1 MPIPI
6 VVGAAAAI
14 AARLAARKLAQ
25 EAAKKVAVTVSKNA
39 AKSKKVDVM
48 KSIEKTNKKFRAT
61 DKKDTK
67 LSDAR
72 LKADI
77 DKLKKSGK
85 YKKPSPASPKKSEP
99 AKKSETDRV
108 AILKANRARDL
119 REAKYKGSLSKE
131 RKPLSDNPRL
141 SNETKKLLEKFQT
154 PKIEPPATKTTI
166 GGRIGEGRPLAAA
179 QRRMAAREELK
190 NRPVQRRRE
199 DPALIKERQIEK
211 AKLAKAAR
219 IKRIQD
225 LKKPTKPAPSK
236 TKPKLTET
244 NKRGKYD
251 KTGEEQDLVGSKDV
265 QTVRGKKYPDGRTQR
280 PRLSGKTIE
289 SRTSQSPSSRGKNVE
304 KIDEKYQ
311 NKQDVRGTASDREA
325 DRRVAE
331 GMKTYFPKSNPNK
344 KLPRKTL
351 EDRRVQLKKQARSK
365 REEQNKL
372 EEKRKAA
379 LAKLTPAQRLAVKK
393 VVRDTREKSKGTQL
407 TKEAKLAAMKKLAA
421 ARIAANKRNR

>member
-1 MPIPI
+1 MVAPLVPIAI
-6 VVGAAAAI
+6 GI
-14 AARLAARKLAQ
+14 AARLAAKKAAQ
-25 EAAKKVAVTVSKNA
+25 EAIKKAAVTASKNA
-39 AKSKKVDVM
+39 TKTKKVDVM
-48 KSIEKTNKKFRAT
+48 KSIKESNARFRAT
-61 DKKDTK
+61 DKADTK

-199 DPALIKERQIEK
+199 DPELIKERQIEK
-211 AKLAKAAR
+211 AKAAKADR

-225 LKKPTKPAPSK
+225 LRKPTKPVVK
-236 TKPKLTET
+236 TKTKLTET

-251 KTGEEQDLVGSKDV
+251 KTGEKQDLVGSKDV
-265 QTVRGKKYPDGRTQR
+265 QTVRGKEYPDGRTQR
-280 PRLSGKTIE
+280 PRLEGKTIE
-289 SRTSQSPSSRGKNVE
+289 SRTSQSPSSRGKNAKRE
-304 KIDEKYQ
+304 DEKYQ

-344 KLPRKTL
+344 RLPRKTL

-365 REEQNKL
+365 RAEQNKVEL
-372 EEKRKAA
+372 RRTEA
-379 LAKLTPAQRLAVKK
+379 LAKLTPTQRLAVKK
-393 VVRDTREKSKGTQL
+393 AVKDTREKSKSPQITQQDR
-407 TKEAKLAAMKKLAA
+407 LAAMKKLAA
-421 ARIAANKRNR
+421 ARLAATKKTR